1 MVMSGTQLLCKVKG
15 HFPSSRFSEIQ
26 AKTHEGGG
34 FPSLLALLGR
44 GTCRY
49 LPIELVLGG
58 KGLATVQLGAV
69 VGPLLRVGERVSS
82 QLVHVREG
90 GLR

>member
-1 MVMSGTQLLCKVKG
+1 MVMSGTQLLCRAKG
-15 HFPSSRFSEIQ
+15 HFPSSSFSEIQ

-34 FPSLLALLGR
+34 FPSLLTLLGR

-49 LPIELVLGG
+49 LPVELVLGG

-69 VGPLLRVGERVSS
+69 VGPLLRMGKCVSS